1 MYIAVR
7 RYKIKPGSIDEVMS
21 SVSEGFVPLI
31 SQASG
36 FIAYYA
42 VDAGNDIVFSV
53 SIFQDQA
60 GADESNSIAADWVK
74 RNVAALVEGSPE
86 ITAGEVRWSSGPLS
100 SL

>member
-7 RYKIKPGSIDEVMS
+7 RYKIKPGSVDEAMR

-42 VDAGNDIVFSV
+42 ADAGNDIIFSV

-60 GADESNSIAADWVK
+60 GADESTRAAADWVK
-74 RNVAALVEGSPE
+74 QHLAALVEGPPE
-86 ITAGEVRWSSGPLS
+86 ISAGEVMTYKAK
-100 SL
+100 

>member
-60 GADESNSIAADWVK
+60 GADESSRAAADYVK
-74 RNVAALVEGSPE
+74 QHLAALFQGPPE
-86 ITAGEVRWSSGPLS
+86 IIAGEVKTYKAK
-100 SL
+100 

>member
-7 RYKIKPGSIDEVMS
+7 RYKVKRGSIDEIVR

-42 VDAGNDIVFSV
+42 ADAGNDIIFSV
-53 SIFQDQA
+53 SIFRDQA
-60 GADESNSIAADWVK
+60 GAEESTQLAADWVK
-74 RNVAALVEGSPE
+74 QHLASLVQGPPE
-86 ITAGEVRWSSGPLS
+86 VTAGEVKTYKAK
-100 SL
+100 

>member
-7 RYKIKPGSIDEVMS
+7 RYQIKPGSIDEIVR

-60 GADESNSIAADWVK
+60 GADESTIAAADWVK
-74 RNVAALVEGSPE
+74 QHLAALFEGPPE
-86 ITAGEVRWSSGPLS
+86 ITAGEVKTYKTK
-100 SL
+100 